1 MSWEKEQRA
10 KRTKRWI
17 AHAQVISAVL
27 YDAEQAVHERI
38 ENEIEDFECDEWRDG
53 YPPRPTDHPLFQVAL
68 LLEQAGGLVDER
80 LEALQEEQT

>member
-10 KRTKRWI
+10 KRTKKWV
-17 AHAQVISAVL
+17 AGAKALSAAL

-38 ENEIEDFECDEWRDG
+38 ESEIEDFECDEWRDG